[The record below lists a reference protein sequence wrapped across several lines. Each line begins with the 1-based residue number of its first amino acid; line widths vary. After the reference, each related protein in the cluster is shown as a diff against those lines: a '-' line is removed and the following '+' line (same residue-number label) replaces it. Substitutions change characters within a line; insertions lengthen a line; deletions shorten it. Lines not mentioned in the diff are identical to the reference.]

1 MEQVES
7 VLKYIKLYTNCSD
20 HTLKRIKVLLDSMIV
35 TREVIKV
42 VESTK
47 EVLIQKKKSNYSIK
61 KWANEWMILNETT
74 YNQVALKSRK
84 AEVLNL
90 RNRFCVDAYKEGFG
104 LSEIGRY
111 LKRDHTTI
119 LHSVHKIKTI
129 KKCE

>member
-7 VLKYIKLYTNCSD
+7 VLKYIQLYTNCSD
-20 HTLKRIKVLLDSMIV
+20 HTLKRIKVLLDSMVV

-42 VESTK
+42 VENTK
-47 EVLIQKKKSNYSIK
+47 EVLIQKKRTNQSIK
-61 KWANEWMILNETT
+61 KWANEWMIQNDTT

-84 AEVLNL
+84 AEVLSL

-129 KKCE
+129 RKCD

>member
-7 VLKYIKLYTNCSD
+7 VLKYIQLYTNCSD
-20 HTLKRIKVLLDSMIV
+20 HTLKRISVLLESMIV

-47 EVLIQKKKSNYSIK
+47 EVLIQKKKSNHTIK

-84 AEVLNL
+84 AEVLSL

>member
-1 MEQVES
+1 MAQVES
-7 VLKYIKLYTNCSD
+7 VLKYIQLYTNCSD
-20 HTLKRIKVLLDSMIV
+20 HTLKRISVLLESMIV

-47 EVLIQKKKSNYSIK
+47 EVLIQKKKSNHTIK
-61 KWANEWMILNETT
+61 NWANEWMILNETT

-84 AEVLNL
+84 AEVLSL